1 MASSDN
7 HRRGNSVSDV
17 QASLTDCALLCGPP
31 VKTSVAPPPG
41 PSKLSKSTTAAE
53 ANAEAD
59 EDEQEEEDEE
69 DDDEIEL
76 DEEDEPSGSKGMT
89 PRQKE
94 KAAQRSV
101 VAANKVGL
109 RVRVWTATR
118 PDSTCYSTSSG
129 KATDD
134 QEQSYW
140 PEGCCQRKEGG
151 LRSTMAVLAISRHLS
166 TRRC

>member
-1 MASSDN
+1 M
-7 HRRGNSVSDV
+7 HSVCPA
-17 QASLTDCALLCGPP
+17 Q
-31 VKTSVAPPPG
+31 TSVAPPG

-53 ANAEAD
+53 ASAEAD
-59 EDEQEEEDEE
+59 EDENEEDEE
-69 DDDEIEL
+69 EDDEIEL

-140 PEGCCQRKEGG
+140 PEGRCQRKEGG